1 MTQLPITLRFATIAD
16 APVLA
21 DIYAPYVRNT
31 AISFEYEPPTYEVF
45 ADRIGSVLET
55 FPYLAAVRGEE
66 ILGYAYAHP
75 YGVRK
80 AYSHSVE
87 LSVYI
92 RRDCRGLGI
101 GRMLYDAMEVLLKAQ
116 NVTNLYVLVAGV
128 DKEDD
133 YLTHDS
139 QKFHLAM
146 GYAYV
151 GKLHKAGYKF
161 GRWYDMITMEKII
174 APHPEYTQP
183 DLLPWYAVPDEIF
196 EQAGV
201 RK

>member
-1 MTQLPITLRFATIAD
+1 MTKLPITLRFATVAD

-45 ADRIGSVLET
+45 AGRIGSVLET

-116 NVTNLYVLVAGV
+116 NVEVLITQDTETGV
-128 DKEDD
+128 
-133 YLTHDS
+133 
-139 QKFHLAM
+139 QC
-146 GYAYV
+146 
-151 GKLHKAGYKF
+151 
-161 GRWYDMITMEKII
+161 R
-174 APHPEYTQP
+174 
-183 DLLPWYAVPDEIF
+183 
-196 EQAGV
+196 
-201 RK
+201 